1 MKLLTKRGVLAL
13 AVAYAVPLLIYLAI
27 FGFRLSTDHSRWGE
41 FGSAMAG
48 IYAPIVALTTL
59 AVLLAQ
65 VRIQSQ
71 LNDHEFRQSHI
82 AQARADIEFYALEL
96 SEKLKGVAMPG
107 TTYREVLHRNFQPAN
122 AAALDDE
129 SLRTLA
135 ANVDSLEPSLLGMW
149 FGVCPILGGLAAGST
164 EHATFRMALSS
175 SLQKLVALL
184 SFETCVALDNFYR
197 TRTEGKVNMEYRF
210 SPILGGRGAI

>member
-1 MKLLTKRGVLAL
+1 MAFLTRRGVLAL
-13 AVAYAVPLLIYLAI
+13 AVAYAVPLLIYLST
-27 FGFRLSTDHSRWGE
+27 FGFRLSADHTRWGE

-82 AQARADIEFYALEL
+82 AQARADIDFYALEL
-96 SEKLKGVAMPG
+96 SEKLKGVATPG
-107 TTYREVLHRNFQPAN
+107 TSYRELLHRNFQPGNAN
-122 AAALDDE
+122 ALDE
-129 SLRTLA
+129 EGMRTLA
-135 ANVDSLEPSLLGMW
+135 ADVDSLEPSILGIW
-149 FGVCPILGGLAAGST
+149 FGVYPVLEGLAAGSS
-164 EHATFRMALSS
+164 EHVTFRMALNS

-197 TRTEGKVNMEYRF
+197 ARTEGKVKVEYRF

>member
-1 MKLLTKRGVLAL
+1 MAFLTKRGVLAL
-13 AVAYAVPLLIYLAI
+13 GVVYSVPLLTYLSN
-27 FGFRLSTDHSRWGE
+27 FGFRLSADHTRWGE

-48 IYAPIVALTTL
+48 IYAPIIALTTL

-65 VRIQSQ
+65 VRTQSQ

-82 AQARADIEFYALEL
+82 AQARADIEFYTVEL
-96 SEKLKGVAMPG
+96 SEKLKGAALPG
-107 TTYREVLHRNFQPAN
+107 TSYREVLHRNFQPGN
-122 AAALDDE
+122 AGALDEE

-135 ANVDSLEPSLLGMW
+135 ANINSLEPSILGMW
-149 FGVCPILGGLAAGST
+149 FGIYPLLEGLAAGSH
-164 EHATFRMALSS
+164 EHVTFRMALNS

-197 TRTEGKVNMEYRF
+197 TRTEGKIKVEYRF
-210 SPILGGRGAI
+210 SPILGASDAI

>member
-1 MKLLTKRGVLAL
+1 MAFLTKRGVLA
-13 AVAYAVPLLIYLAI
+13 VAAAYTVPLLIYLTT
-27 FGFRLSTDHSRWGE
+27 FGFRLSADHTRWGE

-71 LNDHEFRQSHI
+71 LNNHEFRQTHI
-82 AQARADIEFYALEL
+82 AQARADIEFYAITL
-96 SEKLKGVAMPG
+96 SEKLMGMAAAG
-107 TTYREVLHRNFQPAN
+107 TSYREVLHRNFQPGN
-122 AAALDDE
+122 ASALDE
-129 SLRTLA
+129 KNLRALA
-135 ANVDSLEPSLLGMW
+135 AEVDSLEPSILGMW
-149 FGVCPILGGLAAGST
+149 FGVYPLLEGLATGSH
-164 EHATFRMALSS
+164 EHVTFTIALNA

-197 TRTEGKVNMEYRF
+197 TRTEGKIKVEYRF
-210 SPILGGRGAI
+210 SLILGCKGEI

>member
-1 MKLLTKRGVLAL
+1 MKLLTKRGILAL
-13 AVAYAVPLLIYLAI
+13 AAAYAVPLLIYVAV
-27 FGFRLSTDHSRWGE
+27 FGFRLSADHARWGE

-65 VRIQSQ
+65 VSIQSQ

-96 SEKLKGVAMPG
+96 SEKLKGSATPG
-107 TTYREVLHRNFQPAN
+107 TSYRDVLHRNFQPATISI
-122 AAALDDE
+122 LDE
-129 SLRTLA
+129 ETLRTLA
-135 ANVDSLEPSLLGMW
+135 ADVDSLEPSLLGMW
-149 FGVCPILGGLAAGST
+149 FGVYSILGGLAAGSGA
-164 EHATFRMALSS
+164 HITFRMALNS

-184 SFETCVALDNFYR
+184 SFETCVALDSFHR
-197 TRTEGKVNMEYRF
+197 TRTEGKVNVDYRF
-210 SPILGGRGAI
+210 SPILGGKGAI

>member
-1 MKLLTKRGVLAL
+1 MRLLTKRGVLAL
-13 AVAYAVPLLIYLAI
+13 AVAYAVPLVIYVTT
-27 FGFRLSTDHSRWGE
+27 FGFSLSAEHTRWGE

-96 SEKLKGVAMPG
+96 SRKLNGVAMPG
-107 TTYREVLHRNFQPAN
+107 ASYREVLHRNFQPAS

-129 SLRTLA
+129 NLKTLA
-135 ANVDSLEPSLLGMW
+135 ANISSLEPSLLGMW
-149 FGVCPILGGLAAGST
+149 VGIYPILEGLAAASSQ
-164 EHATFRMALSS
+164 HVTFRMALNS

-197 TRTEGKVNMEYRF
+197 TRTEGKVNVKYRF
-210 SPILGGRGAI
+210 SPILGGKGAI